1 MSNKEIEDRFSASA
15 RRLAGISDPL
25 ERETEIRKALADAY
39 RDGMGDEF
47 LQHLKGVYGDR
58 KVLER

>member
-25 ERETEIRKALADAY
+25 EREAEIRKALAEAY
-39 RDGMGDEF
+39 RDGMSDEF
-47 LQHLKGVYGDR
+47 LQHLMGIYGDR
-58 KVLER
+58 KELER